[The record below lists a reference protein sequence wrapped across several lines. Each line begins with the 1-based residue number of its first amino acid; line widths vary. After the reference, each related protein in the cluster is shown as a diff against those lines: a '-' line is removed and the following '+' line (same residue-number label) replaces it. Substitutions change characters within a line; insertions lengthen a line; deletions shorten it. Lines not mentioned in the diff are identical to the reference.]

1 MDVWRIKHLLWYSS
15 SSIEQFYGNFREKG
29 FKLASKIEVLDLII
43 AKFEE
48 GLENVQF
55 KEKEN
60 LKAKKNEIELV
71 LEAKPFQIKYN
82 NLKQQW
88 RKINDKK
95 KTSSRLAFTEDPEWF
110 KVIKPILIDTNKGL
124 DSVYCEIADT

>member
-1 MDVWRIKHLLWYSS
+1 MQVDVWRIKHLLWNSS
-15 SSIEQFYGNFREKG
+15 WCIEQFYGNFREEGLK
-29 FKLASKIEVLDLII
+29 KASKIEVFDSII
-43 AKFEE
+43 LKFKE
-48 GLENVQF
+48 GFENVQV

-60 LKAKKNEIELV
+60 LKTKKNEIELV

-95 KTSSRLAFTEDPEWF
+95 KL
-110 KVIKPILIDTNKGL
+110 VL
-124 DSVYCEIADT
+124 D